1 VGRVGDPVGEAAALR
16 RRVGERC
23 TEILGDGDDA
33 APVGEVYV
41 GWFAALDARACPPRF
56 RAGGESGWGFPGWS
70 APLAAAAAGRAA
82 LAVHLTGG
90 EPLGAPPSLPDPLAA
105 VRAWMKMV
113 RTAPEGGAGRWVAE
127 RMDERDDATIAAVAA
142 GATRWLAGFVRVLG
156 WPLPPHLLVLGA
168 GGTEG
173 GRPLQWRPP
182 RPSPVTVASGAD
194 ARVGKVVGSGD
205 FAVVIHRPTGGDDG
219 RLHDRAAFEATAATL
234 AIGVVPASV
243 LVTAGD
249 TGERVR
255 VPVDTA
261 LLDAGAD
268 LVVAVVHQ
276 RVVATERGHD
286 RADATP
292 SPTCRHCDV
301 LAECGPG
308 RSWLA
313 GPGRWRG
320 GLPVL

>member
-1 VGRVGDPVGEAAALR
+1 VGEGAELR

-23 TEILGDGDDA
+23 AEILGAGDDA
-33 APVGEVYV
+33 VPVGEVYV
-41 GWFAALDARACPPRF
+41 GWFAALDARACPSRF
-56 RAGGESGWGFPGWS
+56 RAGGEGGWGFPGWS

-82 LAVHLTGG
+82 LALHVTGG
-90 EPLGAPPSLPDPLAA
+90 EPLGAPPPLPDPVAA
-105 VRAWMKMV
+105 VRTWMKAV
-113 RTAPEGGAGRWVAE
+113 RSAPEGGVGRWVAE
-127 RMDERDDATIAAVAA
+127 RMDERDEATLAAVAA

-156 WPLPPHLLVLGA
+156 WPLPPHLLVLGT
-168 GGTEG
+168 GGSEG

-182 RPSPVTVASGAD
+182 RPSPVMVASGAD

-205 FAVVIHRPTGGDDG
+205 FAVVVHRQTSGDDG
-219 RLHDRAAFEATAATL
+219 GLRGRAAFEATAATL

-261 LLDAGAD
+261 LLDAGAE
-268 LVVAVVHQ
+268 LVVNVVEQ
-276 RVVATERGHD
+276 RVVATGRGHD
-286 RADATP
+286 PADATP
-292 SPTCRHCDV
+292 SPACRHCDE
-301 LAECGPG
+301 LAACAPG